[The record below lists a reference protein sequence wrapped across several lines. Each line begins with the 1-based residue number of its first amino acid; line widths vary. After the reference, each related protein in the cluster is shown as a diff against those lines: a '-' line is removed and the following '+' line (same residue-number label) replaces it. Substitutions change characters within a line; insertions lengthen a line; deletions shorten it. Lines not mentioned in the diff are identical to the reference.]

1 MSDINFFGRVGNL
14 FKGFISLFIADI
26 EKNNPEIAYQNAI
39 DTLIGKYDRLKNATA
54 AVLRR
59 REDIEARLQKQQAEL
74 KQVDTSLEAAVSTN
88 QDDLAVVLIQKKE
101 ALEASIATLETDY
114 KQAQQDAE
122 DAKSSLLSLKS
133 EIQKLRDER
142 DRMLAKMQ
150 SAQARIKIQDQLE
163 GLSVDAEVKAL
174 DTVREHINNTAARAK
189 LGAELA
195 ESDLDARMAKL
206 QATSGAIS
214 ARQKL
219 DAMKAARQAQSAG
232 APKTL

>member
-1 MSDINFFGRVGNL
+1 MSDINFFGRVGNI

-39 DTLIGKYDRLKNATA
+39 DSMITKYDRLKNATA

-59 REDIEARLQKQQAEL
+59 REDIEARLTKQQAEL
-74 KQVDTSLEAAVSTN
+74 KQVDANLEAAVATN
-88 QDDLAVVLIQKKE
+88 QDDLAVVLIQKKD
-101 ALEASIATLETDY
+101 ALEASIATLNEDF

-122 DAKSSLLSLKS
+122 DAKSSLIGLKG

-150 SAQARIKIQDQLE
+150 SSQARIQIQNQLE
-163 GLSVDAEVKAL
+163 GLSVDAEVRAL
-174 DTVREHINNTAARAK
+174 DNVREHINNTAARAK

-195 ESDLDARMAKL
+195 DSDLDARMAKL
-206 QATSGAIS
+206 QASSGAIT